1 MKIKDEHDLL
11 LSTTKKKEVKSE
23 TEKTIG
29 KKAKLVVKREN
40 KCEQESKYLI
50 QTNY

>member
-1 MKIKDEHDLL
+1 MKMIYYYPLL
-11 LSTTKKKEVKSE
+11 KKKEVKSE